1 MVGMFRIVPTT
12 FDKSI
17 SRLYIQRTLGQVLLN
32 PPNVAGWK
40 GGKSWIDSSSLLF
53 RMRLPQI
60 IFYDKELGIEPKEF
74 TPEMGAPK
82 MKYVDMY
89 VKNIA
94 SKKLLAKP
102 NWGNTVN
109 YFSNEDNSWNKIEAC
124 LLVKNIDANTTKIV
138 QLFMQCPCLSIN

>member
-1 MVGMFRIVPTT
+1 
-12 FDKSI
+12 
-17 SRLYIQRTLGQVLLN
+17 
-32 PPNVAGWK
+32 
-40 GGKSWIDSSSLLF
+40 
-53 RMRLPQI
+53 
-60 IFYDKELGIEPKEF
+60 
-74 TPEMGAPK
+74 MGAPK

-138 QLFMQCPCLSIN
+138 QQQVDVSTKENKIKSQIIYAMSLPEYQLG